1 MISAPVGKSGPLM
14 CLHTSFNVDLGS
26 SNSIRQASTTSD
38 KLCGGISV
46 AMPTAIPD
54 PPFNNTVGN
63 CAGNMQGSSNV
74 PSKLACHSTVPCSSS
89 AKYVSAKALNRD
101 SVYRIAAKDLGS
113 STDPQFPCPSTNGYR
128 YENGCAIN
136 TMAS

>member
-26 SNSIRQASTTSD
+26 SNSIRQASTTSF

-54 PPFNNTVGN
+54 APFNKTVGN
-63 CAGNMQGSSNV
+63 CAGNILGSSRL
-74 PSKLACHSTVPCSSS
+74 PSKFNCQSTVPCANSPKYTS
-89 AKYVSAKALNRD
+89 AKPLNRD
-101 SVYRIAAKDLGS
+101 SVYRIAANDLGS
-113 STDPQFPCPSTNGYR
+113 SIEPK
-128 YENGCAIN
+128 
-136 TMAS
+136 